1 VSPETTDH
9 TPHALLDQVAA
20 GTARLLETVRGLTD
34 DDLRAPSLLPG
45 WTRGHVVAHLA
56 RNADSLLN
64 LVIWAHTGVELGQYP
79 SAYLR
84 DADIEAGAPRPAGQ
98 QVLDLTAA
106 VTRLSALTAAV
117 PASTWSATVRA
128 RHGTPL
134 RAAGIARMRL
144 LEVEIH
150 HVDLAAGYTPDDWPA
165 LFVAEELPRAA
176 ADIARTHPADAPAF
190 ALAATDSDFR
200 ATVGTGEPAT
210 TVSGPSP
217 ELLAWLIGR
226 SPGSGLP
233 GPLPE
238 LPAWR

>member
-1 VSPETTDH
+1 

-117 PASTWSATVRA
+117 PASPWSATVRA
-128 RHGTPL
+128 R
-134 RAAGIARMRL
+134 
-144 LEVEIH
+144 
-150 HVDLAAGYTPDDWPA
+150 
-165 LFVAEELPRAA
+165 
-176 ADIARTHPADAPAF
+176 
-190 ALAATDSDFR
+190 
-200 ATVGTGEPAT
+200 
-210 TVSGPSP
+210 
-217 ELLAWLIGR
+217 
-226 SPGSGLP
+226 PG
-233 GPLPE
+233 
-238 LPAWR
+238 